1 MASEQTFSTEDLRS
15 HAIEAQRYQDQKHKW
30 ALGQAWGPGR
40 LSETHAKPVKPLER
54 AAIRQV
60 RRQLNEHHPKPIR
73 KLDLVSEQHHISG
86 DSSADEDVEE
96 ASAAPEPVSEPV
108 SYDVNRAP
116 TQGSHI
122 LSIALAKA
130 VDRFESAQTDKLVKN
145 EYEVLDNEGET
156 VTKKGRGLKVAV
168 PKDPGM
174 GEEEDDYEFV

>member
-1 MASEQTFSTEDLRS
+1 
-15 HAIEAQRYQDQKHKW
+15 
-30 ALGQAWGPGR
+30 
-40 LSETHAKPVKPLER
+40 LSR

-174 GEEEDDYEFV
+174 GGEEDDYEFV